1 MDMGNN
7 KRTRIRLIS
16 ALGLTVGLFNIAT
29 AQLPTLTASLDK
41 KGLLIGEQA
50 TLKVKANF
58 PDNGYTV
65 AWFAPPDSLSHFELV
80 QAGNIDTLR
89 SNGTVQLEQTLVFT
103 SFDSGQ
109 WKTPP
114 LAVTFQQ
121 QGLPKPLTLRAET
134 ILYTVGFMP
143 DSTADIRDIKPIID
157 ADAEKGWP
165 WRLFLLIGLGAVAVL
180 ALLVWLLYRWIRRG
194 AAKTVA
200 IGAQSAYQQAMQ
212 QLAALQSLNLAL
224 PSECRLYHTRLSQ
237 LFKAYM
243 GHKLGVPLRN
253 KTTGDTLLSLKE
265 VQLPPAM
272 LTSAGSALRG
282 CDAVK
287 FAKFMPDADQCA
299 VWHNDIK
306 NIIEQVE
313 KQQVLHA

>member
-16 ALGLTVGLFNIAT
+16 AFGLTVGLFNIAT
-29 AQLPTLTASLDK
+29 AQLPTLTTSLDK
-41 KGLLIGEQA
+41 KELLIGEQA
-50 TLKVKANF
+50 TLKVKVNF

-65 AWFAPPDSLSHFELV
+65 AWFAPPDSLPHFELV

-103 SFDSGQ
+103 SFDSGK

-134 ILYTVGFMP
+134 ISYTVGFMP

-157 ADAEKGWP
+157 AGAEKGWP
-165 WRLFLLIGLGAVAVL
+165 WRLFLLIGLGAAAVL
-180 ALLVWLLYRWIRRG
+180 AVLVWLLYKWIRRG
-194 AAKTVA
+194 AAKTV
-200 IGAQSAYQQAMQ
+200 IVGSQSAYQQVMQ
-212 QLAALQSLNLAL
+212 QLTALQSLNLAL

-243 GHKLGVPLRN
+243 GHKLGVALTN
-253 KTTGDTLLSLKE
+253 KTTGDTLLAFKDA
-265 VQLPPAM
+265 QLPQAM
-272 LTSAGSALRG
+272 LASAGAALRG

-287 FAKFMPDADQCA
+287 FAKFMPDVDQC
-299 VWHNDIK
+299 VNWFNDIK
-306 NIIEQVE
+306 NMIEQVE
-313 KQQVLHA
+313 KQPVLQA